1 MKRNPIVSVIL
12 YVIVFILIQ
21 FVVTYAVFFI
31 WNLAEGRRLED
42 VSQTFASGGVSLS
55 FKMMIVAQAVFSL
68 LTMAVFLKAK
78 WCVVSRSYLRSRPW
92 LVLLWAA
99 IAALGTLIPS
109 EVLEGLMPL
118 PDWSDGTLMQMLG
131 NRWGFLVICILAPL
145 VEELVF
151 RGAILR
157 VLLQGCQSH
166 WVAIVISALIFAVV
180 HANPIQMPHAFLMGL
195 LLGWMYYRTRSVIPG
210 ILVHWVNNTAA
221 YVLYNLGYSTSTEIW
236 GTNNTSI
243 TLAVVFSLLIF
254 IPAIFQLHQRMKP
267 AEGELEVRS

>member
-1 MKRNPIVSVIL
+1 MKINPIVSVIL

-42 VSQTFASGGVSLS
+42 VSQSFASGGVSLS

-157 VLLQGCQSH
+157 ALLQGCQSH

-267 AEGELEVRS
+267 FNSPS